1 MCQCQSSVTENVHN
15 WSDSNPESFWL
26 IPIIWTHARWQS
38 SQNSQVSIILL
49 YSKLIWYPKSVSIN
63 RDCHHHNSIWNVQLV
78 MLGGSVFL
86 QPRPWHT
93 PHISVHGR
101 LCFRQVHLPVL
112 QVVITKMAS
121 EGHLEQQEVRWKWHG
136 ISHPVCGN
144 HTCLVEGQALAKPWP
159 DDKSRGSVALLT
171 HKLQWESLP

>member
-1 MCQCQSSVTENVHN
+1 MILILSISNMCQCQSSVTENVQN
-15 WSDSNPESFWL
+15 WNDSNPESFWL

-112 QVVITKMAS
+112 QAVITKNGFRRASGAAGSSVKMARYFPS
-121 EGHLEQQEVRWKWHG
+121 SMWKPYLSG
-136 ISHPVCGN
+136 GRSSPS
-144 HTCLVEGQALAKPWP
+144 QAITW
-159 DDKSRGSVALLT
+159 
-171 HKLQWESLP
+171 W

>member
-1 MCQCQSSVTENVHN
+1 MCQCQSSVTENVQN

-112 QVVITKMAS
+112 QAVITK
-121 EGHLEQQEVRWKWHG
+121 KWLQKG
-136 ISHPVCGN
+136 IWSSRKFGENGTVFPIQY
-144 HTCLVEGQALAKPWP
+144 VETIRVWRKVKP
-159 DDKSRGSVALLT
+159 
-171 HKLQWESLP
+171 